1 MRTPSRLLAISSLG
15 LALAGTADARTR
27 PHYGGELRVE
37 SATPNSSIGTI
48 AADFVTE
55 SLTSIDSDGQVQ
67 PLLAERWD
75 SQNGG
80 RRWQFWLRTNV
91 RFHDGKVLS
100 GADVTE
106 ALNNKR
112 GAPWRTVRAN
122 GSTVIVECDDPQLL
136 LPETLAL
143 RQFAIFSTDTSGVLI
158 GTGPFRLTG
167 APGTSIKLVA
177 FDDYWQGR
185 TYLDSVVVTGG
196 RGLRDQWL
204 DLSVARAEIVEVPA
218 EQIRRAQQERIRT
231 LLSRNME
238 LIALVLST
246 NSQALQDA
254 RMRQAISAAVD
265 RTSLLNVIF
274 QKQGEVATGILPN
287 WMTGY
292 DFLFSS
298 GQNLALARDLRNQV
312 KQNGTITISYESG
325 DSIQQ
330 LLAERV
336 VLNARDAGI
345 AMQSGP
351 RGVREVDLE
360 LVRTSLAS
368 TNSGLAL
375 HQITASFL
383 PDETEAVAADLNSI
397 YADERE
403 LLSSARIIP
412 LLYVPRAF
420 GGSPRL
426 RNWTLGPDGLPAIA
440 QIWMEDRR

>member
-1 MRTPSRLLAISSLG
+1 MNATIRSSCCRRRSR
-15 LALAGTADARTR
+15 
-27 PHYGGELRVE
+27 
-37 SATPNSSIGTI
+37 
-48 AADFVTE
+48 
-55 SLTSIDSDGQVQ
+55 
-67 PLLAERWD
+67 
-75 SQNGG
+75 
-80 RRWQFWLRTNV
+80 
-91 RFHDGKVLS
+91 
-100 GADVTE
+100 
-106 ALNNKR
+106 
-112 GAPWRTVRAN
+112 
-122 GSTVIVECDDPQLL
+122 C
-136 LPETLAL
+136 
-143 RQFAIFSTDTSGVLI
+143 RQFAISSTDTSGVLI

-167 APGTSIKLVA
+167 VPGTSIKLVA

-185 TYLDSVVVTGG
+185 TYLDSVSVTGG

-238 LIALVLST
+238 LIALVPSA

-345 AMQSGP
+345 AMQSVP
-351 RGVREVDLE
+351 RGAREADLE
-360 LVRTSLAS
+360 LVRTSLVS

-383 PDETEAVAADLNSI
+383 PDETEAVDADLNSI

-403 LLSSARIIP
+403 LFIFYRASSLFSMFREH
-412 LLYVPRAF
+412 
-420 GGSPRL
+420 L
-426 RNWTLGPDGLPAIA
+426 RQSAPS
-440 QIWMEDRR
+440 

>member
-1 MRTPSRLLAISSLG
+1 
-15 LALAGTADARTR
+15 
-27 PHYGGELRVE
+27 
-37 SATPNSSIGTI
+37 
-48 AADFVTE
+48 
-55 SLTSIDSDGQVQ
+55 
-67 PLLAERWD
+67 
-75 SQNGG
+75 
-80 RRWQFWLRTNV
+80 
-91 RFHDGKVLS
+91 
-100 GADVTE
+100 
-106 ALNNKR
+106 
-112 GAPWRTVRAN
+112 
-122 GSTVIVECDDPQLL
+122 IVECDDPQLL

-185 TYLDSVVVTGG
+185 TYLDSVGVTGG

-238 LIALVLST
+238 LIALVPST

-336 VLNARDAGI
+336 VLNAR
-345 AMQSGP
+345 
-351 RGVREVDLE
+351 
-360 LVRTSLAS
+360 
-368 TNSGLAL
+368 
-375 HQITASFL
+375 
-383 PDETEAVAADLNSI
+383 
-397 YADERE
+397 
-403 LLSSARIIP
+403 
-412 LLYVPRAF
+412 
-420 GGSPRL
+420 
-426 RNWTLGPDGLPAIA
+426 
-440 QIWMEDRR
+440 